1 MSEAQRVDFQ
11 GSDEAWP
18 VIGALFARMQALPES
33 GTPRTNLAPR
43 QIDLA
48 QTAGHRIYIQSHALL
63 GFAYEHH
70 QAFLA
75 HINTVGFGP
84 RAPFNLL
91 HPVLESS
98 LWALW
103 LLDPHDSA
111 TRRKRALQYEIHDFK
126 AEMAY
131 LDELGKRS
139 GGLPMREAA
148 AERQAHAGK
157 SYREEAAQLGLDY
170 AALSKANM
178 NLTDEIPKMQRL
190 LDRPRQGHRPPHRRR
205 VATAVR
211 VPARQDLVG
220 GPGIG
225 PDLPSEDPRR
235 ADCSPRRVRQL
246 HQHRD
251 RPGRARL
258 HGGPHPAHRP
268 LREPRQMSKAP
279 VSSPAAGCRT
289 RCGRTSL

>member
-91 HPVLESS
+91 RPVLESS

-157 SYREEAAQLGLDY
+157 SYREETAQLGLDY

-190 LDRPRQGHRPPHRRR
+190 LDRHDKDTARLIVAEWRRLSGYQHGKTWS
-205 VATAVR
+205 VALGSDQTFLAKIPGGQTVHLVASDSSISIATGLTA
-211 VPARQDLVG
+211 LVFMEAL
-220 GPGIG
+220 I
-225 PDLPSEDPRR
+225 
-235 ADCSPRRVRQL
+235 L
-246 HQHRD
+246 HID
-251 RPGRARL
+251 RCENPGR
-258 HGGPHPAHRP
+258 
-268 LREPRQMSKAP
+268 
-279 VSSPAAGCRT
+279 
-289 RCGRTSL
+289 